1 MAERKVVEISN
12 RPVLRS
18 DTANSSVESSEYKP
32 FPMSRVYLRPMRKD
46 ESILQFIQIF
56 ESWIMVN
63 DWNDEDAGKFLHCMI
78 EDSSLKSRM
87 LACSKPR
94 SFKMLKKIEYF
105 DKISRLIEEIYGPNQ
120 NQLIR
125 DNILAGLDYKI
136 VSRLMINQKLP
147 DDIADVK
154 SLIEVV
160 LQNMQNNSHNT
171 NDCRS
176 RSKNQNHNQKQATNQ
191 STKCANINLD
201 SGSPRYFVPI
211 KLFGEKT
218 MALFDSGS
226 NKTIAP
232 SSLIKPEN
240 RFRKRCGTAST
251 TGYLSI
257 IGSTNV
263 DVNLQNI
270 QFKHHILIAD
280 DISHVIFGMDLID
293 RLKISWNSDRSI
305 DFWHRNKKHNVKLVE
320 EKNDT
325 STICMSI
332 SQILQTLPEDLSFE
346 EKEPSKQNR
355 IDKRVSKLI
364 TKFPDIVKG
373 TAVAKKDQSLRL
385 AIDFRQLNKMTIF
398 DAHPSPRIDE
408 ILSGL
413 RDAKVFSKIDF
424 KQGYYQIPL
433 RAEDKQKTAFQFKN
447 NLYQFTVMPFGLSTA
462 CQTFLRLIEQ
472 LFGHLDFVRTYIDD
486 ILIFSKSE
494 DDHVRH
500 IEAVFSIIKDASLT
514 INLDKSEFFKSTIEF
529 LGFKIAENE
538 IKMTQDKTKAIRN
551 YPKPT
556 NTKELKRFLGLASYY
571 RKLIDNFATIAY
583 PLYKLM
589 KKKIKFSWGNEEEQS
604 FNLLKQK
611 LSSESIVKIPD
622 FNRSFYVRTDASDAA
637 MAAVLTQRD
646 DKGNPYV
653 IEYFSKS
660 FSDTQKRYPVIE
672 KEATA
677 LITAIE
683 KWSYYLKF
691 RKFYIQTDHRP
702 LVFLNSMAAKNSK
715 IARMC
720 LRLQEFN
727 YEIEHL
733 PGNENIDADALSR
746 IKIEEIDF
754 NRIKNLQKN
763 DDR

>member
-1 MAERKVVEISN
+1 MAEKKVVEISN

-94 SFKMLKKIEYF
+94 SFKMLKKELLSMEKSSRDKKIFDLKYAKFKIGDNLVEYF
-105 DKISRLIEEIYGPNQ
+105 DKISRLIEEIY
-120 NQLIR
+120 
-125 DNILAGLDYKI
+125 
-136 VSRLMINQKLP
+136 

-154 SLIEVV
+154 SLIEGILLSLSVETKMNIRQV
-160 LQNMQNNSHNT
+160 KKNGHKRKKSYCKICKNNSHNT

-176 RSKNQNHNQKQATNQ
+176 RNKNQNHNQKQAPNQ

-201 SGSPRYFVPI
+201 SGSPRYLVPM

-325 STICMSI
+325 STISKSRQLRVGDKILVQANI
-332 SQILQTLPEDLSFE
+332 SKKGVSPKLSNVFKGPFIIDQILPNN
-346 EKEPSKQNR
+346 K
-355 IDKRVSKLI
+355 
-364 TKFPDIVKG
+364 IVY
-373 TAVAKKDQSLRL
+373 R
-385 AIDFRQLNKMTIF
+385 
-398 DAHPSPRIDE
+398 
-408 ILSGL
+408 
-413 RDAKVFSKIDF
+413 
-424 KQGYYQIPL
+424 
-433 RAEDKQKTAFQFKN
+433 
-447 NLYQFTVMPFGLSTA
+447 
-462 CQTFLRLIEQ
+462 
-472 LFGHLDFVRTYIDD
+472 
-486 ILIFSKSE
+486 
-494 DDHVRH
+494 
-500 IEAVFSIIKDASLT
+500 
-514 INLDKSEFFKSTIEF
+514 
-529 LGFKIAENE
+529 
-538 IKMTQDKTKAIRN
+538 DKTGR
-551 YPKPT
+551 
-556 NTKELKRFLGLASYY
+556 L
-571 RKLIDNFATIAY
+571 
-583 PLYKLM
+583 
-589 KKKIKFSWGNEEEQS
+589 
-604 FNLLKQK
+604 
-611 LSSESIVKIPD
+611 
-622 FNRSFYVRTDASDAA
+622 
-637 MAAVLTQRD
+637 
-646 DKGNPYV
+646 
-653 IEYFSKS
+653 
-660 FSDTQKRYPVIE
+660 SDT
-672 KEATA
+672 
-677 LITAIE
+677 
-683 KWSYYLKF
+683 
-691 RKFYIQTDHRP
+691 HR
-702 LVFLNSMAAKNSK
+702 
-715 IARMC
+715 I
-720 LRLQEFN
+720 
-727 YEIEHL
+727 
-733 PGNENIDADALSR
+733 
-746 IKIEEIDF
+746 
-754 NRIKNLQKN
+754 
-763 DDR
+763 